1 MSEFLVHTLYLV
13 GAGCFIFGIKR
24 MSRVRTAQGG
34 NRLAALGML
43 LAVIATFLALG
54 AVNYTWI
61 IAGLVTGG
69 VIGMTLARKVE
80 MTSMPEL
87 VALFNGLGGAA
98 SLLVALS
105 MFVRLRFHE
114 SWEAMATSLKI
125 MGQDYGTLSDIP
137 NGAMTGVALALSLLV
152 GGITF
157 TGSVIAFAKLSGKMK
172 GAPILLPARHAI
184 NLGAFVAVMLF
195 GVMAVFVTTG
205 GFITG
210 LLMALV
216 LVLALAL
223 GVLLVI
229 PIGGADMPVVIS
241 LLNSYSGIAASMTG
255 FVLLGSGAGSQGA
268 LMLIVC
274 GALVG
279 AAGIILTGL
288 MCKAMN
294 RSLVNVLTG
303 GFGEVATS
311 GSQDNSEYENV
322 TSGSAEEAAMLL
334 DGASLVIIVPG
345 YGLAVAQAQH
355 AIAELDALLEKNGT
369 TVKYAVHPVAGRMPG
384 HMNVLLAEAN
394 ISYDKLY
401 DMDDINGE
409 FKNTQVAIVVGAN
422 DVVNPAATEDPSSP
436 IAGMPILN
444 CHEAQNVIVIKRSL
458 SPGYAGIKNC
468 LFEYPNTMMIFDD
481 AKKAVSDMVKELKE
495 L

>member
-1 MSEFLVHTLYLV
+1 MTDFLVHTSYLV

-24 MSRVRTAQGG
+24 MSRVRTAQAG
-34 NRLAALGML
+34 NRLAGIGML
-43 LAVIATFLALG
+43 LAVIATFIALG
-54 AVNYTWI
+54 SVNYTWI
-61 IAGLVTGG
+61 ISGLIVGG
-69 VIGMTLARKVE
+69 AIGGILAKRVE

-98 SLLVALS
+98 SFLVALS
-105 MFVRLRFHE
+105 MFFKLRYSGWWVE
-114 SWEAMATSLKI
+114 LDKLDIEK
-125 MGQDYGTLSDIP
+125 TLSEIP
-137 NGAMTGVALALSLLV
+137 GGGTTGIALALSLLV
-152 GGITF
+152 GGLTLS
-157 TGSVIAFAKLSGKMK
+157 GSVIAFAKLSGKMK
-172 GAPILLPARHAI
+172 GAPILLPARHLI
-184 NLGAFVAVMLF
+184 NLGSFAAMILFAGLAVY
-195 GVMAVFVTTG
+195 ATTG

-210 LLMALV
+210 LLMILV
-216 LVLALAL
+216 LLIALAL

-255 FVLLGSGAGSQGA
+255 FVLLSAQQGSEGA

-279 AAGIILTGL
+279 AAGIILTNL

-294 RSLVNVLTG
+294 RSLINVLTG
-303 GFGEVATS
+303 GFGDT
-311 GSQDNSEYENV
+311 GGGGTGDNSEYENV
-322 TSGSAEEAAMLL
+322 TSFGAEEAAMLL
-334 DGASLVIIVPG
+334 DGAPQVIIVPG

-355 AIAELDALLEKNGT
+355 AIAELDAILEKNGT
-369 TVKYAVHPVAGRMPG
+369 VVKYAVHPVAGRMPG

-394 ISYDKLY
+394 VSYDKLF

-409 FKNTQVAIVVGAN
+409 FKNTAVAIVVGAN
-422 DVVNPAATEDPSSP
+422 DVVNPAATNDPDSP

-444 CHEAQNVIVIKRSL
+444 CYEAQNVIVIKRSL
-458 SPGYAGIKNC
+458 SPGYAGIKNS
-468 LFEYPNTMMIFDD
+468 LFEYPNTMMIFSD
-481 AKKAVSDMVKELKE
+481 AKKAVQEMVKELKD